1 VKGVI
6 ICALGVLLI
15 ILAFVVPLAPSS
27 RRETTV
33 YEYEPQQFTT
43 ATINPPP
50 KEIKIHWRGNL
61 TFDLAEFFKA
71 FGFQN
76 VSPTAMKLQ
85 TSDLDIELTFDN
97 PLYHPTDNRK
107 IFAVEAT
114 YVKEEVPWR
123 AGAIVTGVVLA
134 FSGIVIALVEALKPT
149 LTGAKGET

>member
-6 ICALGVLLI
+6 ICSLGVLLI
-15 ILAFVVPLAPSS
+15 ILALVVPLAPSS
-27 RRETTV
+27 RRETTEYK
-33 YEYEPQQFTT
+33 YEAPQFTMG
-43 ATINPPP
+43 TINPPP
-50 KEIKIHWRGNL
+50 KEIKVHWRGNL

-76 VSPTAMKLQ
+76 VSSTIMKLQ
-85 TSDLDIELTFDN
+85 TSDLDIELIFDN
-97 PLYHPTDNRK
+97 PLYQPTDNRK
-107 IFAVEAT
+107 IFAVETT
-114 YVKEEVPWR
+114 YLQESLKWR